1 VKSFKEKRMFVEEL
15 KKEWRTM
22 WRERIDDRVRAEGA
36 SGQDYPH
43 LFIER
48 GTVIVAT
55 RDFRPP
61 DFHEILE
68 HHEEIRQVDIGIATS
83 ANPVSGGWGKFSRT
97 HLISKKRREVDRNST
112 DESRRRLTQQMK
124 KGGRGWL
131 HAIRLH
137 DHIHSPK

>member
-15 KKEWRTM
+15 KKEWKTM

-36 SGQDYPH
+36 SCQDYPH

-68 HHEEIRQVDIGIATS
+68 HHEEVRQVGIHIATS
-83 ANPVSGGWGKFSRT
+83 TNSVSGGWGKFSRT
-97 HLISKKRREVDRNST
+97 HLISKQRRKVACTSSVDA
-112 DESRRRLTQQMK
+112 RRRVTQQMK

-131 HAIRLH
+131 HVVR
-137 DHIHSPK
+137 